1 MNTAWMDSIIEGLRI
16 YGEYGMVATFVIMGI
31 KTMVS
36 KKVNFVEIAAW
47 QMFVMYL
54 CCVVELVFFPL
65 PTMEQAAALSIQYQI
80 IPFHF
85 IADLMEDSVVRVM
98 CQVLFNIVMTIPLGM
113 FLQYGVGFNL
123 KETALAGF
131 GFTAF
136 IEVGQLTGLYFLFKG
151 SYRLFDVDD
160 LMLNVLG
167 TLIGYMVMR
176 VAEEHFIPKM
186 SAFDRPVGTQ
196 RVTEQECKIITR

>member
-1 MNTAWMDSIIEGLRI
+1 
-16 YGEYGMVATFVIMGI
+16 
-31 KTMVS
+31 
-36 KKVNFVEIAAW
+36 
-47 QMFVMYL
+47 MYL

-65 PTMEQAAALSIQYQI
+65 PTMEQAAELSIRCQI

-85 IADLMEDSVVRVM
+85 IVDLMKDSVVRVT

-113 FLQYGVGFNL
+113 FLKYGAGFNL
-123 KETALAGF
+123 KETVLTGL

-136 IEVGQLTGLYFLFKG
+136 IEFGQLTGLYFLFKG

-167 TLIGYMVMR
+167 TMIGYMLIC
-176 VAEEHFIPKM
+176 VAEKHKIPNL
-186 SAFDRPVGTQ
+186 ATFDKLVGALCAEDSVRKTM
-196 RVTEQECKIITR
+196 KS

>member
-167 TLIGYMVMR
+167 TLIGYVVMR
-176 VAEEHFIPKM
+176 VAEEHFIPEM
-186 SAFDRPVGTQ
+186 SAFDRTMGTQ
-196 RVTEQECKIITR
+196 GAAEQECKIITR

>member
-1 MNTAWMDSIIEGLRI
+1 MNITWIDSIKEGLRI
-16 YGEYGMVATFVIMGI
+16 YVQYGMFATFLIMGVKI
-31 KTMVS
+31 FVS
-36 KKVNFVEIAAW
+36 KKVNFLEIAVK

-65 PTMEQAAALSIQYQI
+65 PTMEQAAELSIRYQI

-85 IADLMEDSVVRVM
+85 IVDLMKDSVVRVI

-113 FLQYGVGFNL
+113 FLKYGAGFNM
-123 KETALAGF
+123 KETALTGL

-167 TLIGYMVMR
+167 TMIGYMVIC
-176 VAEEHFIPKM
+176 VAEKHKIPKL
-186 SAFDRPVGTQ
+186 ATFDRLVGAPCAEDSVRKTM
-196 RVTEQECKIITR
+196 KS

>member
-1 MNTAWMDSIIEGLRI
+1 MNTTWMDSIIEGLRI
-16 YGEYGMVATFVIMGI
+16 YGNYGMLATFLIMGI
-31 KTMVS
+31 KMLVS
-36 KKVNFVEIAAW
+36 KKVNFVEIAVK

-65 PTMEQAAALSIQYQI
+65 PTMEQAAALSIRYQI

-85 IADLMEDSVVRVM
+85 IADLMKDSVVRVT

-113 FLQYGVGFNL
+113 FLKYGVGLNL
-123 KETALAGF
+123 KETALTGLGF
-131 GFTAF
+131 SAF
-136 IEVGQLTGLYFLFKG
+136 IEIGQLTGLYFLFKG

-167 TLIGYMVMR
+167 TIIGYMVMR
-176 VAEEHFIPKM
+176 AVENHGIPKLT
-186 SAFDRPVGTQ
+186 SFDRPVGTQ
-196 RVTEQECKIITR
+196 RVTGQA